1 MPVID
6 ELAAESATLAAA
18 ERHMEGPR
26 RCRDC
31 AHCAALDLGGGRRS
45 HACCVDRDDGS
56 GGALYGVDPD
66 EDQAWDG
73 GCDLWEPERPRAW
86 RATAPLAPIATRDTM
101 RAASALGLGDLFSLG
116 A

>member
-1 MPVID
+1 MAGSD

-18 ERHMEGPR
+18 DARMGAPR

-45 HACCVDRDDGS
+45 HVCCVDRDDGS

-73 GCDLWEPERPRAW
+73 GCDLWEPERPRVR
-86 RATAPLAPIATRDTM
+86 RAAAPLAPIVTRDTV
-101 RAASALGLGDLFSLG
+101 RAASALGLGDIFAPG